1 MRDILDTL
9 ERWISEGKRA
19 AIATVVRTDR
29 SAPRAPGSA
38 MAVSDAGDIAGS
50 VTGGCV
56 EPAVY
61 AHAEEVLAG
70 EPARLVNYGIADE
83 EAFEVGLPCGGSVD
97 IYIEP
102 LDPRIVARVAEA
114 VRSESPIAVAMT
126 IDGPGIGETRLVP
139 VDDDNL
145 LLREPL
151 ERGTSEIVTDGAD
164 EVFVSTFA
172 PRPDM
177 YVFGAIDHASALA
190 RVGRF
195 LGYRVT
201 VCDARGAFVTPERFP
216 EVDELVVAWPHEFL
230 ASARIDRRT
239 AICVLTHEAKFD
251 VPALKVALESPAG
264 YIGAMGSRR
273 TTERRNE
280 RLREEGIGE
289 DELSRIHAPIG
300 LKISSSTP
308 EEVAIAIAAE
318 IIFHTHSRTEV
329 TT

>member
-9 ERWISEGKRA
+9 EQWVRDGKRA
-19 AIATVVRTDR
+19 AIATVVRTER
-29 SAPRAPGSA
+29 SAPRVPGSA

-61 AHAEEVLAG
+61 VHAEEVLAG
-70 EPARLVNYGIADE
+70 APARLANYGIADE

-97 IYIEP
+97 IYIEQ
-102 LDPRIVARVAEA
+102 LDPDIVAQVAAA

-126 IDGPGIGETRLVP
+126 IDGPGIGSSRLVQP
-139 VDDDNL
+139 DDDNV

-151 ERGTSEIVTDGAD
+151 ERGLSEIVTDGAD

-172 PRPDM
+172 PRPNM

-216 EVDELVVAWPHEFL
+216 DVDELVVAWPHEFL
-230 ASARIDRRT
+230 ASAPIDRRT

-280 RLREEGIGE
+280 RLRDEGIG
-289 DELSRIHAPIG
+289 DDDLARVHAPIG
-300 LKISSSTP
+300 LKIASSTP

-318 IIFHTHSRTEV
+318 IISHTHSRTEV

>member
-9 ERWISEGKRA
+9 EQWISDGKRA
-19 AIATVVRTDR
+19 AIATVVRTER
-29 SAPRAPGSA
+29 SAPRVPGSA

-61 AHAEEVLAG
+61 VHAEEVLAG
-70 EPARLVNYGIADE
+70 GPARLANYGIADE

-97 IYIEP
+97 IYIERLQP
-102 LDPRIVARVAEA
+102 DIVAQVAAA

-126 IDGPGIGETRLVP
+126 IDGPGIGASRLVHP
-139 VDDDNL
+139 DDDNV

-151 ERGTSEIVTDGAD
+151 ERGLSEIVADGAD

-172 PRPDM
+172 PRPNM

-216 EVDELVVAWPHEFL
+216 DVDELVVAWPHEFL
-230 ASARIDRRT
+230 ASAPIDRRT

-280 RLREEGIGE
+280 RLRDEGIGE
-289 DELSRIHAPIG
+289 DDLARVHAPIG
-300 LKISSSTP
+300 LKIASSTP

-318 IIFHTHSRTEV
+318 IISHTHSRTEV